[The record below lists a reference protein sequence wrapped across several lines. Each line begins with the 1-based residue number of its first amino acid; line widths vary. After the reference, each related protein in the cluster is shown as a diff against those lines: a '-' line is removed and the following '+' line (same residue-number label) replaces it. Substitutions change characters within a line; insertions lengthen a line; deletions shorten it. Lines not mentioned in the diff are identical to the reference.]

1 MFNQDECTYFHAQAL
16 FQEGFKTN
24 RDKYK
29 FLKLILKY
37 QWCGMGKDFLN
48 RYRNHNGMMDGLNFI
63 KIKNC
68 PLKHSMKRVKDK
80 EWTGKK
86 YL

>member
-1 MFNQDECTYFHAQAL
+1 
-16 FQEGFKTN
+16 
-24 RDKYK
+24 
-29 FLKLILKY
+29 
-37 QWCGMGKDFLN
+37 MGKDFLN